1 MQTQNALELEIVTP
15 AGVVVRESVD
25 EVEAPGVEGHF
36 GVLPGHRP
44 FMSQLRAGELRYRTG
59 KENHFVAVH
68 WGFAEVLPNK
78 VTVLVETA
86 ERAEDIDLKDRDGK
100 TVSIKLTKDTKYLV
114 GEVAAPLSDV
124 KLGDRAVV
132 DVAGKEDDLT
142 ATQVRLGSHKPPAG
156 ADEGKRQHQEGQ
168 HGTHEHSEPHK

>member
-1 MQTQNALELEIVTP
+1 MSPTNAIELEIVTP

-59 KENHFVAVH
+59 KENHYVAVH
-68 WGFAEVLPNK
+68 WGFAEVLPHK

-86 ERAEDIDLKDRDGK
+86 ERAEDIDLQRAETAKRRAEERLKQFGTAYDM
-100 TVSIKLTKDTKYLV
+100 
-114 GEVAAPLSDV
+114 EAA
-124 KLGDRAVV
+124 RAAVER
-132 DVAGKEDDLT
+132 AE
-142 ATQVRLGSHKPPAG
+142 ARLEAAKQAQ
-156 ADEGKRQHQEGQ
+156 KR
-168 HGTHEHSEPHK
+168 

>member
-1 MQTQNALELEIVTP
+1 MQPQNAIELEIVTP
-15 AGVVVRESVD
+15 GGVVVRESVD

-68 WGFAEVLPNK
+68 WGFAEVLPHK

-86 ERAEDIDLKDRDGK
+86 ERAEDIDLKRAETAKRRAEERLKQFGAAY
-100 TVSIKLTKDTKYLV
+100 DTTTAK
-114 GEVAAPLSDV
+114 ADF
-124 KLGDRAVV
+124 DRAQ
-132 DVAGKEDDLT
+132 A
-142 ATQVRLGSHKPPAG
+142 RLEAAQRAQKN
-156 ADEGKRQHQEGQ
+156 
-168 HGTHEHSEPHK
+168 PHP

>member
-1 MQTQNALELEIVTP
+1 MQSPNAIELEIVTP
-15 AGVVVRESVD
+15 GGVVVRESVD

-86 ERAEDIDLKDRDGK
+86 ERAEDIDLKRAETAKRRAEERLKQFGTAYDMESARADFERAQAR
-100 TVSIKLTKDTKYLV
+100 LD
-114 GEVAAPLSDV
+114 AAQL
-124 KLGDRAVV
+124 A
-132 DVAGKEDDLT
+132 
-142 ATQVRLGSHKPPAG
+142 Q
-156 ADEGKRQHQEGQ
+156 KR
-168 HGTHEHSEPHK
+168 P

>member
-1 MQTQNALELEIVTP
+1 MRSMNAIELEIVTP

-68 WGFAEVLPNK
+68 WGFAEVLPYK

-86 ERAEDIDLKDRDGK
+86 ERAEDIDLTRAETAKRRAEERLKQFGTAYDM
-100 TVSIKLTKDTKYLV
+100 
-114 GEVAAPLSDV
+114 EAA
-124 KLGDRAVV
+124 RAAVER
-132 DVAGKEDDLT
+132 AE
-142 ATQVRLGSHKPPAG
+142 ARLEAAKQAQ
-156 ADEGKRQHQEGQ
+156 KRQTG
-168 HGTHEHSEPHK
+168 

>member
-1 MQTQNALELEIVTP
+1 MSSANDIELEIVTP
-15 AGVVVRESVD
+15 GGVVVRESVD

-59 KENHFVAVH
+59 KQNHFVAVH

-86 ERAEDIDLKDRDGK
+86 ERAEDIDLQRAETAKRRAEERLKQFGTAYDM
-100 TVSIKLTKDTKYLV
+100 
-114 GEVAAPLSDV
+114 EAA
-124 KLGDRAVV
+124 RAAVER
-132 DVAGKEDDLT
+132 AE
-142 ATQVRLGSHKPPAG
+142 ARLEAAKQAQ
-156 ADEGKRQHQEGQ
+156 KR
-168 HGTHEHSEPHK
+168 

>member
-1 MQTQNALELEIVTP
+1 MQFQNAIELEIVTP
-15 AGVVVRESVD
+15 GGVVVRESVD

-86 ERAEDIDLKDRDGK
+86 ERAQDIDLKRA
-100 TVSIKLTKDTKYLV
+100 DTAKRRAEERLKQF
-114 GEVAAPLSDV
+114 GAAYDMETA
-124 KLGDRAVV
+124 RA
-132 DVAGKEDDLT
+132 DFESAQ
-142 ATQVRLGSHKPPAG
+142 ARLEA
-156 ADEGKRQHQEGQ
+156 AQLAQKR
-168 HGTHEHSEPHK
+168 P

>member
-59 KENHFVAVH
+59 KENHYVAVH
-68 WGFAEVLPNK
+68 WGFAEVLPHK

-86 ERAEDIDLKDRDGK
+86 ELAEDIDLHRAETAKRRAEERLKQFGTAYDMDKARAD
-100 TVSIKLTKDTKYLV
+100 VERAQARL
-114 GEVAAPLSDV
+114 EAA
-124 KLGDRAVV
+124 AH
-132 DVAGKEDDLT
+132 A
-142 ATQVRLGSHKPPAG
+142 Q
-156 ADEGKRQHQEGQ
+156 KRQTGQ
-168 HGTHEHSEPHK
+168 

>member
-1 MQTQNALELEIVTP
+1 MQTPNAIELEIVTP

-44 FMSQLRAGELRYRTG
+44 FMSQLRAGQLRYRTG

-86 ERAEDIDLKDRDGK
+86 ERAEDIDLQRAETAKRRAEERLKQFGTSYDMEGARA
-100 TVSIKLTKDTKYLV
+100 
-114 GEVAAPLSDV
+114 EVERAQARLEAA
-124 KLGDRAVV
+124 AH
-132 DVAGKEDDLT
+132 A
-142 ATQVRLGSHKPPAG
+142 Q
-156 ADEGKRQHQEGQ
+156 KRQSGQ
-168 HGTHEHSEPHK
+168 

>member
-1 MQTQNALELEIVTP
+1 MQSQNAIELEIVTP

-86 ERAEDIDLKDRDGK
+86 ERAEDIDLQRAETAKRRAEERLKQFGTAYDVESAREAFERAQAR
-100 TVSIKLTKDTKYLV
+100 L
-114 GEVAAPLSDV
+114 EAAQQ
-124 KLGDRAVV
+124 A
-132 DVAGKEDDLT
+132 
-142 ATQVRLGSHKPPAG
+142 Q
-156 ADEGKRQHQEGQ
+156 KR
-168 HGTHEHSEPHK
+168 P

>member
-1 MQTQNALELEIVTP
+1 MQSQNAIQLEIVTP
-15 AGVVVRESVD
+15 GGVVVRESVD

-86 ERAEDIDLKDRDGK
+86 ERAEDIDLARAETAKHRAEERLKQFGTAYDVESAR
-100 TVSIKLTKDTKYLV
+100 
-114 GEVAAPLSDV
+114 AAV
-124 KLGDRAVV
+124 ERAE
-132 DVAGKEDDLT
+132 A
-142 ATQVRLGSHKPPAG
+142 RLEAAKQAQ
-156 ADEGKRQHQEGQ
+156 KR
-168 HGTHEHSEPHK
+168 P

>member
-1 MQTQNALELEIVTP
+1 MQSTNAIELEIVTP

-68 WGFAEVLPNK
+68 WGFAEVLPYK

-86 ERAEDIDLKDRDGK
+86 ERAEDIDLQRAETAKRRAEERLKQFGTAYDM
-100 TVSIKLTKDTKYLV
+100 
-114 GEVAAPLSDV
+114 EAAREAV
-124 KLGDRAVV
+124 ERAQ
-132 DVAGKEDDLT
+132 A
-142 ATQVRLGSHKPPAG
+142 RLEA
-156 ADEGKRQHQEGQ
+156 AQRAQKR
-168 HGTHEHSEPHK
+168 

>member
-1 MQTQNALELEIVTP
+1 MEVSKLELEVVTP

-59 KENHFVAVH
+59 KENHYVAVH
-68 WGFAEVLPNK
+68 WGFAEVLPSK

-86 ERAEDIDLKDRDGK
+86 EIGEDIDLQRAESAKKRAEERMKQFG
-100 TVSIKLTKDTKYLV
+100 
-114 GEVAAPLSDV
+114 AAYDI
-124 KLGDRAVV
+124 DRARM
-132 DVAGKEDDLT
+132 AFER
-142 ATQVRLGSHKPPAG
+142 AQARLEAAQKAQ
-156 ADEGKRQHQEGQ
+156 KRT
-168 HGTHEHSEPHK
+168 GT

>member
-1 MQTQNALELEIVTP
+1 MQPQNAIELEIVTP

-25 EVEAPGVEGHF
+25 EVEAPGVEGYF

-68 WGFAEVLPNK
+68 WGFAEVLPYK

-86 ERAEDIDLKDRDGK
+86 ERAEDIDLQRAETAKRRAEERLKQFG
-100 TVSIKLTKDTKYLV
+100 
-114 GEVAAPLSDV
+114 AAYDMERARADV
-124 KLGDRAVV
+124 DRAQ
-132 DVAGKEDDLT
+132 A
-142 ATQVRLGSHKPPAG
+142 RLEAAAHAQ
-156 ADEGKRQHQEGQ
+156 KRRESQ
-168 HGTHEHSEPHK
+168 

>member
-1 MQTQNALELEIVTP
+1 MQTSNAIDLEIVTP
-15 AGVVVRESVD
+15 GGVVVRESVD
-25 EVEAPGVEGHF
+25 EVEAPGVEGNF

-86 ERAEDIDLKDRDGK
+86 ERAEDIDLQRAETAKKRAEERLKQFGTAYDMDQAR
-100 TVSIKLTKDTKYLV
+100 
-114 GEVAAPLSDV
+114 GEVERAQARLEAA
-124 KLGDRAVV
+124 AH
-132 DVAGKEDDLT
+132 A
-142 ATQVRLGSHKPPAG
+142 Q
-156 ADEGKRQHQEGQ
+156 KRQQ
-168 HGTHEHSEPHK
+168 